1 VTFPAE
7 RGTGHYYVLKQASE
21 TDVTFK
27 SSPLDPVSELEIVG
41 TGHPPSYL
49 FIINNIYPGFLT
61 SNPDY
66 QFKSVSYANHLEI
79 RGTTRLTT
87 FHYFGYPTPVAAIP
101 VSGSRN
107 FSTVGLNYDV
117 FTAGT
122 TNENNNTTSSVST
135 VTVNYAAKT
144 VTFAVTIT
152 SNGTSLGTYSGLGTF
167 TAGKNQFSGTL
178 TASGSALSGSFSG
191 SLFGAAGEE
200 VGLAYSL
207 TGPHVISGTTG
218 MRTAIGLVLGK

>member
-1 VTFPAE
+1 
-7 RGTGHYYVLKQASE
+7 
-21 TDVTFK
+21 
-27 SSPLDPVSELEIVG
+27 
-41 TGHPPSYL
+41 
-49 FIINNIYPGFLT
+49 LT
-61 SNPDY
+61 INPDY

-79 RGTTRLTT
+79 RGTTRMTT

-101 VSGSRN
+101 VIGSRN
-107 FSTVGLNYDV
+107 FSTVALNYDV

-122 TNENNNTTSSVST
+122 TNGNNNTTTSVST

-144 VTFAVTIT
+144 VAFAVTIT
-152 SNGTSLGTYSGLGTF
+152 SNGTSLGTYNGLGTF

-218 MRTAIGLVLGK
+218 KRTALGLVLGK